1 MKGRCAGLNVQR
13 LKLPAMRAL
22 PNPPPLP
29 YLPKPMDIELLRTIS
44 ILRELNDA
52 ELAGV
57 AALFTLRDAKAK
69 EKVVEEGKPVTHL
82 YIVCEGVAHVRRLAQ
97 KREMLLGR
105 INKGMIFGEINLF
118 DPGVST
124 ATVYAMKDVK
134 LAVCDYDTLRA
145 YMSANPAAG
154 YKIVTG
160 MMGEMARR
168 LRTTSARL
176 ANSIYWTAGET
187 LNPAM

>member
-1 MKGRCAGLNVQR
+1 
-13 LKLPAMRAL
+13 
-22 PNPPPLP
+22 
-29 YLPKPMDIELLRTIS
+29 MDIELLRTIS
-44 ILRELNDA
+44 IMRELNDG
-52 ELAGV
+52 ELAAV

-69 EKVVEEGKPVTHL
+69 EKVIEEGKPVTHF
-82 YIVCEGVAHVRRLAQ
+82 YIVCDGVAHVRRLAQ

-105 INKGMIFGEINLF
+105 INKGMFFGEINLF

-124 ATVYAMKDVK
+124 ATIYAMKDVK
-134 LAVCDYDTLRA
+134 LAVCDYDTLRTF
-145 YMSANPAAG
+145 MSANPATG

-187 LNPAM
+187 INPAS

>member
-1 MKGRCAGLNVQR
+1 
-13 LKLPAMRAL
+13 
-22 PNPPPLP
+22 
-29 YLPKPMDIELLRTIS
+29 MDIELLRTIS
-44 ILRELNDA
+44 IMRELNDG
-52 ELAGV
+52 ELSAVAG
-57 AALFTLRDAKAK
+57 LFTLRDAKAK
-69 EKVVEEGKPVTHL
+69 EKVVEEGKPVTHF
-82 YIVCEGVAHVRRLAQ
+82 YIVCDGVAHVRRLAQ

-105 INKGMIFGEINLF
+105 INKGMFFGEINLF

-124 ATVYAMKDVK
+124 ATIYAMKDVK
-134 LAVCDYDTLRA
+134 LAVCDYDTLRTFMA
-145 YMSANPAAG
+145 ANPATG

-187 LNPAM
+187 LQPGT

>member
-1 MKGRCAGLNVQR
+1 
-13 LKLPAMRAL
+13 
-22 PNPPPLP
+22 
-29 YLPKPMDIELLRTIS
+29 MDIELLRTIS
-44 ILRELNDA
+44 IMRELNDG
-52 ELAGV
+52 ELAAV

-69 EKVVEEGKPVTHL
+69 EKVIEEGKPVTHF
-82 YIVCEGVAHVRRLAQ
+82 YIVCDGVAHVRRLAQ

-105 INKGMIFGEINLF
+105 INKGMFFGEINLF
-118 DPGVST
+118 DPGVSS
-124 ATVYAMKDVK
+124 ATIYAMKDVK
-134 LAVCDYDTLRA
+134 LAVCDYDTLRTFMA
-145 YMSANPAAG
+145 ANPATG

-187 LNPAM
+187 INPAS

>member
-1 MKGRCAGLNVQR
+1 
-13 LKLPAMRAL
+13 
-22 PNPPPLP
+22 
-29 YLPKPMDIELLRTIS
+29 MDIELLRTIS
-44 ILRELNDA
+44 IMRELNDG
-52 ELAGV
+52 ELAAV

-69 EKVVEEGKPVTHL
+69 EKIIEEGKPVTHF
-82 YIVCEGVAHVRRLAQ
+82 YIVCDGVAHVRRLAQ

-105 INKGMIFGEINLF
+105 INKGMFFGEINLF

-124 ATVYAMKDVK
+124 ATIYAMKDVK
-134 LAVCDYDTLRA
+134 LAVCDYDTLRTFMA
-145 YMSANPAAG
+145 ANPATG

-168 LRTTSARL
+168 LRSTSARL

-187 LNPAM
+187 INPAS

>member
-1 MKGRCAGLNVQR
+1 M
-13 LKLPAMRAL
+13 
-22 PNPPPLP
+22 
-29 YLPKPMDIELLRTIS
+29 
-44 ILRELNDA
+44 
-52 ELAGV
+52 
-57 AALFTLRDAKAK
+57 F
-69 EKVVEEGKPVTHL
+69 
-82 YIVCEGVAHVRRLAQ
+82 
-97 KREMLLGR
+97 
-105 INKGMIFGEINLF
+105 FGEINLF

-134 LAVCDYDTLRA
+134 LAVCDYETLRTFMA
-145 YMSANPAAG
+145 ANPVTG

-187 LNPAM
+187 VNPAM